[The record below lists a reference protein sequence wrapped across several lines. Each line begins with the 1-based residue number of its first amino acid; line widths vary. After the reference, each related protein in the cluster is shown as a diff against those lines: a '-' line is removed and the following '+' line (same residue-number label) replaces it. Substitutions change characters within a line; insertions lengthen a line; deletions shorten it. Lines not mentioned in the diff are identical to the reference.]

1 MVSPLNGPL
10 ESAIRILTVLAEAYP
25 RGLDLNRLVLLDH
38 GLLHSEDLGGPA
50 SLHPPVPI
58 RSSELSV
65 KRQQL
70 TQGLDVLTR
79 VGLVEMTATIG
90 GIQFTATEQAQPF
103 LNLLETAYARALA
116 DRARWVVDRYAAL
129 SDTELR
135 DAIREVSGRW
145 AEEFEHVGV
154 DGQTA

>member
-1 MVSPLNGPL
+1 
-10 ESAIRILTVLAEAYP
+10 
-25 RGLDLNRLVLLDH
+25 
-38 GLLHSEDLGGPA
+38 
-50 SLHPPVPI
+50 
-58 RSSELSV
+58 
-65 KRQQL
+65 
-70 TQGLDVLTR
+70 
-79 VGLVEMTATIG
+79 MTATIG

-154 DGQTA
+154 DEQTA